1 MAVLRR
7 MTTMVGVLALAGGLA
22 FAGVAVATAATRP
35 MPERQWRKTVNNICA
50 QSQTLIE
57 EAANTALGGLPRD
70 EQPSLEQMTALV
82 TAIEPIIQQQ
92 IDSIDALNEPTKF
105 RRSVKQLLKTAQAE
119 LDAFVADPSRGLDGN
134 PFSGANLASKKLKL
148 PDCAN

>member
-7 MTTMVGVLALAGGLA
+7 MTTTVCVLAVAGGLA
-22 FAGVAVATAATRP
+22 FAGVAGATAATRP
-35 MPERQWRKTVNNICA
+35 MPEKEWRKTVNNICA
-50 QSQTLIE
+50 QSQSLIDE
-57 EAANTALGGLPRD
+57 SANTALADLPQD
-70 EQPSLEQMTALV
+70 QQPSLEQMTALV

-105 RRSVKQLLKTAQAE
+105 KRQVKKLVKTAQAE

-148 PDCAN
+148 ADCAN